1 VRNVHEER
9 RRNAKALL
17 IVLLVLMILGAFAY
31 RPATL
36 IGVEG
41 DALAHSVGGGS
52 LLGASNCVEVDDDVW
67 RCEILDY
74 GGSRT
79 TEYTVETRSFGCW
92 DAVYG
97 RARDG
102 APNQESGCINAF
114 DVVSPF

>member
-1 VRNVHEER
+1 MRDVQEER
-9 RRNAKALL
+9 RRNAKALV
-17 IVLLVLMILGAFAY
+17 IVLLVFMILWAFAY

-41 DALAHSVGGGS
+41 DALAHSVGGGD
-52 LLGASNCVEVDDDVW
+52 LLGASKCVEVDDGVW
-67 RCEILDY
+67 RCKILDR

-79 TEYTVETRSFGCW
+79 TQYTVETRAFGCW

-97 RARDG
+97 RAHDG
-102 APNQESGCINAF
+102 APKQDSGCINAI